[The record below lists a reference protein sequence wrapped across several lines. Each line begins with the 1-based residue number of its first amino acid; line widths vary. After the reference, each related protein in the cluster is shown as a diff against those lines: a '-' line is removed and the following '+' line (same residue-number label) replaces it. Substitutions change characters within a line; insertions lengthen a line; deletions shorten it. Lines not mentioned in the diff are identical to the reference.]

1 MSGVHVGLVGFEP
14 TASWSRTRRDT
25 KLRYSPNWISRSRIP
40 SRRAR
45 YFAYV
50 VADSKEIETNRS
62 KQDIAA
68 LVSSTEIK

>member
-1 MSGVHVGLVGFEP
+1 
-14 TASWSRTRRDT
+14 
-25 KLRYSPNWISRSRIP
+25 
-40 SRRAR
+40 
-45 YFAYV
+45 